1 MAVTEQ
7 EKKDLQEARKLKVFI
22 SYSRRDMAFADRLV
36 TALESHDIEVIID
49 RRDLP
54 LLEEWQNELIG
65 FIRKADA
72 VVYLLSPSSINSKW
86 CLWEVE
92 QVAALNKRLA
102 PIVGEALPADANVPE
117 IISKINFLFFTP
129 PNDFETQAGLLA
141 KALGTDINWVKEH
154 TRLGELAR
162 RWDERNRPSR
172 LLLPSGEIEDAERWA
187 INRPREAPRPTELHT
202 EFIHA
207 SRRAATRRQRLWI
220 GGSTVVAVV
229 AIGLA
234 SVAVLERNSAVSN
247 ERTATLQKDRAERAL
262 DQITAN
268 SNRRVLALSERLRD
282 KKERQDLVSEPAP
295 PAPSGD
301 DDSVSGLARA
311 NELLELSSTS
321 LAKEDAAAALKAA
334 ETAVAIFGPDAAPA
348 LLDESTRL
356 ARSRAYEQLA
366 LAEERLGR
374 RDKALD
380 DCTESVRILD
390 SLVAADPQKAELRDR
405 LASLLVTVGDIHAKL
420 DQFEPADEKYRKA
433 IEIRTALADAQGAPD
448 ESKWLLAAATSR
460 LAGLQLK
467 RSRPDE
473 ALSST
478 RSSIALLEPL
488 MASNAGS
495 HALQRELSIAYY
507 LMGDILRTAKKP
519 DEALSWLENDLAIS
533 TKLAETAPDNLVWR
547 HDLAT
552 SLERIG
558 LVLTDLDRRDAAHA
572 AYVKAIDIGED
583 LVKRASK
590 RPEWQRDTAATLER
604 DGDLLTKLGRTDQAV
619 TAFRRGLEL
628 REQLA
633 LTQEEAF
640 WQHELEDNYRHARSV
655 LLESG
660 RAVEALE
667 TAEQQL
673 LATSFAADT
682 EPNKLERV
690 ARALGSLCWTAL
702 FTRDKK
708 DIERAVWAGRN
719 GVELMPDLSFVK
731 LNHAHALMYAGEAE
745 EAERIYLGG
754 ARGTDKASAEWRN
767 NVRKDFAELTARD
780 LSHPLMAKIE
790 KEIGD

>member
-7 EKKDLQEARKLKVFI
+7 DSKKDLREAQKLKVFI
-22 SYSRRDMAFADRLV
+22 SYSRRDMGFADRLV
-36 TALESHDIEVIID
+36 TALESRDIEVIID

-72 VVYLLSPSSINSKW
+72 VVCLLSPSSINSKW
-86 CLWEVE
+86 CKWEVE

-102 PIVGEALPADANVPE
+102 PIVAEALPADANLPE
-117 IISKINFLFFTP
+117 IINRINFLFFTP
-129 PNDFETQAGLLA
+129 PNDFEEQAGRLA
-141 KALGTDINWVKEH
+141 KALGTDISWVKEH

-162 RWDERNRPSR
+162 RWDERNRPGR

-187 INRPREAPRPTELHT
+187 ITRPREAPRPTELHAA
-202 EFIHA
+202 FVQA
-207 SRRAATRRQRLWI
+207 SRRAATSRQRWWI
-220 GGSTVVAVV
+220 GGSALVAAV

-234 SVAVLERNSAVSN
+234 SAAVVERNAAVLQR
-247 ERTATLQKDRAERAL
+247 DRAERVL

-268 SNRRVLALSERLRD
+268 SSRRVLALSERLRV
-282 KKERQDLVSEPAP
+282 KKEQGNRLSEPAP
-295 PAPSGD
+295 TAPSGD
-301 DDSVSGLARA
+301 AASRLARA
-311 NELLELSSTS
+311 NELLELSSAS

-334 ETAVAIFGPDAAPA
+334 EAALDIFGLDASPA
-348 LLDESTRL
+348 LLDESSRL

-374 RDKALD
+374 REKALD
-380 DCTESVRILD
+380 DCTESVRIVD
-390 SLVAADPQKAELRDR
+390 SLVAADPQKVELRER
-405 LASLLVTVGDIHAKL
+405 LASLLVTTGDIYAKL
-420 DQFEPADEKYRKA
+420 NRLETAEEKYRKA
-433 IEIRTALADAQGAPD
+433 LAIRTALAEGQGAPD
-448 ESKWLLAAATSR
+448 ESKWLLAAASSR
-460 LAGLQLK
+460 LANLQL
-467 RSRPDE
+467 RSYRHEE

-488 MASNAGS
+488 VASNAGS
-495 HALQRELSIAYY
+495 HALQRELSIAYH
-507 LMGDILRTAKKP
+507 LMGDIQRAAKKA
-519 DEALSWLENDLAIS
+519 DKALSWFEKDLAIS
-533 TKLAETAPDNLVWR
+533 EKLAEATPDNLVWQ

-558 LVLTDLDRRDAAHA
+558 LVLTDLDRGDAAHD
-572 AYVKAIDIGED
+572 AYVKAIEIGEN

-590 RPEWQRDTAATLER
+590 RPEWQQDTAAMLAR
-604 DGDLLTKLGRTDQAV
+604 DGDILTKLGRTDEAV
-619 TAFRRGLEL
+619 KAYRRGLEL

-633 LTQEEAF
+633 LTQEEAS
-640 WQHELEDNYRHARSV
+640 WQRELEDTYRHARSV

-660 RAVEALE
+660 RTVEALE

-673 LATSFAADT
+673 LATSFSADS

-702 FTRDKK
+702 FTKVPK
-708 DIERAVWAGRN
+708 DIERAVWACRN

-731 LNHAHALMYAGEAE
+731 LNHAHALMYAGDVGAAE
-745 EAERIYLGG
+745 QIYLDG
-754 ARGTDKASAEWRN
+754 ARGTDKASAEWRKS
-767 NVRKDFAELTARD
+767 VRKDFAELAARRFK
-780 LSHPLMAKIE
+780 HPLMAKIE